1 MNIALVPICTCKNN
15 KRIKRYNTSTSSL
28 RDVTD
33 QLWWCHNAVSEKTIL
48 GENGKMSDQ
57 WFFCEIVCS
66 GHKISWCDLPMIFI
80 RDFITHEKHWQII
93 SHVIKKSLF
102 MVTHA
107 LFYISHYP
115 QILTTELYV
124 WHKQTVLRYSP
135 YPWWPY
141 CGNLINTV
149 PSLNFKVNCS
159 ISITE
164 HRK

>member
-1 MNIALVPICTCKNN
+1 MNIVLVPICTCKNN
-15 KRIKRYNTSTSSL
+15 QRMQRHNTSTFL
-28 RDVTD
+28 FA
-33 QLWWCHNAVSEKTIL
+33 WCHRSIVV
-48 GENGKMSDQ
+48 MSQCCVRKDHPWWKWQ
-57 WFFCEIVCS
+57 NEWSMFFCEIVCS
-66 GHKISWCDLPMIFI
+66 GHKISWCDLSMIFI
-80 RDFITHEKHWQII
+80 RDFVTHEKHWQIT

-107 LFYISHYP
+107 LFHSSHYP
-115 QILTTELYV
+115 QILTIELYV

-141 CGNLINTV
+141 CGNLINAV
-149 PSLNFKVNCS
+149 PSLNFKVNCP